1 MGDIGRGAQAGAELA
16 VGMAQVG
23 LGFAG
28 LSFQKQQ
35 YRDAKRREEG
45 LMAEMEEI
53 EDTRQDII
61 NPYEGVED
69 LTGMISNP
77 MATLSVATQ
86 AAEFQAEEAD
96 ISLANTLDT
105 LRATGASAGGATAL
119 AQAALQSKRGISA
132 SLEQQEVNNEKL
144 KAQGEAKVMAARIS
158 EAQRMQQADILGR
171 EFVYGEEER
180 RDMAQLNRLQAQIT
194 GQQQAQT
201 AATQGVAAVTGSTIG
216 ALQGLGDT
224 VGSTDFATRNSS
236 GQSYSDYKKGG
247 GTASRKDFRG
257 S

>member
-1 MGDIGRGAQAGAELA
+1 MGDVGKSVQAGADLA
-16 VGMAQVG
+16 IGMAQVG
-23 LGFAG
+23 LGYAG

-35 YRDAKRREEG
+35 YRDARRREQG

-53 EDTRQDII
+53 ENTRQDVI

-144 KAQGEAKVMAARIS
+144 RAQVKLKLCKLE
-158 EAQRMQQADILGR
+158 
-171 EFVYGEEER
+171 
-180 RDMAQLNRLQAQIT
+180 
-194 GQQQAQT
+194 
-201 AATQGVAAVTGSTIG
+201 
-216 ALQGLGDT
+216 
-224 VGSTDFATRNSS
+224 
-236 GQSYSDYKKGG
+236 
-247 GTASRKDFRG
+247 
-257 S
+257 